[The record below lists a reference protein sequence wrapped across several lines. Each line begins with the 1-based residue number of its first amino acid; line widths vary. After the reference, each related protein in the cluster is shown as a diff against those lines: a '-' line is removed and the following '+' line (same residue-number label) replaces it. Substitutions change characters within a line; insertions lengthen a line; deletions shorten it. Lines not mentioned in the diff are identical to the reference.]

1 MFELTVD
8 SDARVR
14 GTFVLAPGMHAVVG
28 ASGAGKT
35 SLFRLIAG
43 LDRSHNLMARW
54 GGQSLST
61 LPPHSRSTAFVPQ
74 RPSLVPHRTIAQQ
87 VKWVAIDHTGPWN
100 EWIDILDLGRHW
112 LRYPAELSGGEQQRA
127 ALLRALAA
135 DREILLL
142 DEALSQIDPPHRLII
157 YRQLKTRLEPQ
168 RLLMFSTH
176 HWSEAETFAEAMLF
190 INDGEISGPVNILEA
205 TPSNSAM
212 AAIMG
217 YVGSIPT
224 PHGFLLIHPR
234 MISLEDAAKSGFV
247 IPGKGRQRRISPTTS
262 AYQFEPLP
270 PAKGRLLW
278 TGTPVPDRESFDD
291 IVVTHPVFA
300 DFQFEDGNGIDSQVM

>member
-14 GTFVLAPGMHAVVG
+14 GAFVLAPGMHAVVG

-43 LDRSHNLMARW
+43 LDRSTNLMARW
-54 GGQSLST
+54 GGQSLSA
-61 LPPHSRSTAFVPQ
+61 LPPHARSTAFVPQ

-87 VKWVAIDHTGPWN
+87 VKWVAVDQNGPWN
-100 EWIDILDLGRHW
+100 EWIDILDLGRYW

-135 DREILLL
+135 NREILLL
-142 DEALSQIDPPHRLII
+142 DEALSQIDPSHRLNI
-157 YRQLKTRLEPQ
+157 YRQLKTRLEPR

-176 HWSEAETFAEAMLF
+176 HWNEAETFAEAMLF
-190 INDGEISGPVNILEA
+190 IDEGEISGPLNILES
-205 TPSNSAM
+205 TPSSSAM

-217 YVGSIPT
+217 YIGSVPT
-224 PHGFLLIHPR
+224 RHGFLLIHPR
-234 MISLEDAAKSGFV
+234 MISLEDAAKVGFA
-247 IPGKGRQRRISPTTS
+247 IPGNGRQRRISPTTS
-262 AYQFEPLP
+262 AYQFEPLS
-270 PAKGRLLW
+270 PAKGCLLW
-278 TGTPVPDRESFDD
+278 TGTPVPDRESFDK
-291 IVVTHPVFA
+291 IFINHPVFA
-300 DFQFEDGNGIDSQVM
+300 DFQLEDSN